1 MILIVIINVIYVSAK
16 YLQKTV
22 IVIGSALVSPT
33 TLAAAQEYFPACCRV
48 ASSTSNL
55 CDDVLSPHMLPGLI
69 SISCNESYEMT
80 SAYVTEDAF
89 C

>member
-1 MILIVIINVIYVSAK
+1 MILKVIINVSGK

-48 ASSTSNL
+48 VSSTNNL

-69 SISCNESYEMT
+69 SISCNKSYEMT
-80 SAYVTEDAF
+80 PAHVTEDTF
-89 C
+89 D